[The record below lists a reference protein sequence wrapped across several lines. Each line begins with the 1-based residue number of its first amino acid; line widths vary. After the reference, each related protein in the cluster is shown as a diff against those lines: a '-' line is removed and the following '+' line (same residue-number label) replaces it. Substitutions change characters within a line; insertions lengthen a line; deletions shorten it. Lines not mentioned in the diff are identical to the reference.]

1 MEVPER
7 IVLNAP
13 VVTKDDVEQYLPLG
27 FESLAGGTSS
37 RHGGGP
43 RPAEVL

>member
-13 VVTKDDVEQYLPLG
+13 VVTKDDVEQDLPLG
-27 FESLAGGTSS
+27 FES
-37 RHGGGP
+37 
-43 RPAEVL
+43 